1 MSRKYIEQ
9 LFGLPLFRRFVLSFC
24 IALVFLLT
32 IRSEGIAFKDES
44 GEYALK
50 AGFLYNF
57 TQFVRWPEETAS
69 LSDTFYTPFDF
80 SLCVVGRDPFGNL
93 LEVLADNLKAQGRPM
108 NIIRLGMDDPW
119 YECHILFVPK
129 DENRN
134 MEKILKK
141 VASSPVLVIGESSSQ
156 GDLKPGISFLI
167 KNDTIQFTI
176 NKDAIKRSRLRV
188 DSELLDIALEVN

>member
-1 MSRKYIEQ
+1 MKRFINLNLIRSFVFKVWV
-9 LFGLPLFRRFVLSFC
+9 LF
-24 IALVFLLT
+24 FLLVINT
-32 IRSEGIAFKDES
+32 QALAFKDNS

-57 TQFVRWPEETAS
+57 TQFIRWPEETAS
-69 LSDTFYTPFDF
+69 LSDQFYAPFDF
-80 SLCVVGRDPFGNL
+80 SLCVVGRDPFGDL
-93 LEVLADNLKAQGRPM
+93 LEVLAENLKAQGRPM
-108 NIIRLGMDDPW
+108 NVIRLGMDDPW

-129 DENRN
+129 EENRH
-134 MEKILKK
+134 MDVILKK
-141 VASSPVLVIGESSSQ
+141 VASSPVLVIGEESSTSQ
-156 GDLKPGISFLI
+156 MKPAINFLI

>member
-1 MSRKYIEQ
+1 MTK
-9 LFGLPLFRRFVLSFC
+9 LFCLSFLRRFILQFWVA
-24 IALVFLLT
+24 IVFLLT
-32 IRSEGIAFKDES
+32 ISSQTFAFKDES

-57 TQFVRWPEETAS
+57 TQFIRWPEETAS
-69 LSDTFYTPFDF
+69 LSDTFYAPFDF
-80 SLCVVGRDPFGNL
+80 SLCVIGRDPFGDL

-119 YECHILFVPK
+119 HECHILFVPK
-129 DENRN
+129 DENRH

-141 VASSPVLVIGESSSQ
+141 VANSSVLVIGEASLEGKLQ
-156 GDLKPGISFLI
+156 PGISFLI